1 MSSFSFDFFAPQE
14 KKNTTLT
21 TPSQRQ
27 VGPPHQWVTDL
38 EQVLKDRVQQAM
50 VYVELEL
57 PQQSLPLRCI
67 DTKANTLSSTNLVW
81 ETTDLLPNVYE
92 GGMKVWECSMDL
104 LHFLAKEQ
112 PKYSSVLEIGCG
124 HALPACYL
132 LRVALQQKQEPF
144 HLYLTDFND
153 FVIQQA
159 TIPNSILNAASIME
173 QPNDPATIVSAVLN
187 HVQFGHGDWL
197 SLQLPSQVDL
207 VLASETL
214 YSEQA
219 AEETALLLSRH
230 LSDTGSALVA
240 TKRFYFGVGGGTDAF
255 LAWSEK
261 YKLLVEVVQ
270 SFDTGAGNIREILRV
285 RKKAE

>member
-1 MSSFSFDFFAPQE
+1 M
-14 KKNTTLT
+14 TTT
-21 TPSQRQ
+21 TTTSQRPD
-27 VGPPHQWVTDL
+27 GPPHQWLTGL
-38 EQVLKDRVQQAM
+38 EQVVADRVQQEM
-50 VYVELEL
+50 VYSEL
-57 PQQSLPLRCI
+57 PLSQQSPLRCI
-67 DTKANTLSSTNLVW
+67 DTKTVTQQQQQMTTTTPTPTPTTINSVW
-81 ETTDLLPNVYE
+81 QTTDLLPSVYE

-104 LHFLAKEQ
+104 VHFLAKEQ
-112 PKYSSVLEIGCG
+112 LKYSSVLEIGCG

-144 HLYLTDFND
+144 HLFLTDFND

-159 TIPNSILNAASIME
+159 ALPNVILNAASVTE
-173 QPNDPATIVSAVLN
+173 QQQQDDPSLVANVVCR

-197 SLQLPSQVDL
+197 SMQLHRPVDL

-230 LSDTGSALVA
+230 LSDAGIALVA

-255 LAWSEK
+255 RAASEK
-261 YKLLVEVVQ
+261 YNLSVEMVQ
-270 SFDTGAGNIREILRV
+270 WFDTGAGNIREILRV
-285 RKKAE
+285 RKITL

>member
-1 MSSFSFDFFAPQE
+1 MSSFSFDFFAAKE
-14 KKNTTLT
+14 KKDTALT
-21 TPSQRQ
+21 TTQRQ
-27 VGPPHQWVTDL
+27 DGPPHQWVTDL
-38 EQVLKDRVQQAM
+38 EQVLTDSVQQAM
-50 VYVELEL
+50 VYSEIPL
-57 PQQSLPLRCI
+57 PHQTLPLRCI
-67 DTKANTLSSTNLVW
+67 DTEAVTSSPVSAVW
-81 ETTDLLPNVYE
+81 EKTDLLPNVYE

-104 LHFLAKEQ
+104 VHFLAREQ
-112 PKYSSVLEIGCG
+112 LKYSSVLEIGCG

-132 LRVALQQKQEPF
+132 LRVVLQQKQEPF

-153 FVIQQA
+153 FVTQQA
-159 TIPNSILNAASIME
+159 TIPNVILNAASVME
-173 QPNDPATIVSAVLN
+173 QPDNPSAIVSAVLN

-197 SLQLPSQVDL
+197 SLQLPRQVDL

-219 AEETALLLSRH
+219 AEETAMLLSRH

-255 LAWSEK
+255 LASSEK
-261 YKLLVEVVQ
+261 YNLLVEVVQ

-285 RKKAE
+285 RKKVV